1 MIKNDMNTENLQQS
15 HNESE
20 PSDPY
25 PAAEKDVPLPTNNRF
40 KLFIDENYPASSLEE
55 WNDWKWQIKNSIT
68 KTDRLN
74 AVLGNKKNDTIINMP
89 ENHLPFRIT
98 PYFAYLLSTLEDNH
112 PLYRTIIPT
121 INELNHIKEETEDPL
136 DEINMS
142 PVPNIVHRY
151 PDRALFLV
159 TGFCSAYCR
168 YCTRSYMV
176 SKRTSITVSNSEWEA
191 GFDYI
196 ESHPE
201 IRDVIVSGGDPL
213 TLRDDQIEYILKR
226 LRSIKHVEMIRIGT
240 KIPVVMPMR
249 ITPEL
254 MNIIKKYHPV
264 YMSIHFTH
272 PDELSEETKKACNMI
287 ADAGIPM
294 GSQSV
299 LLKGINDNVETF
311 RELYRKL
318 LFVRVK
324 PYYLYS
330 CDKIPGSQ
338 HFQATIDKGLEIID
352 GLRGHTSGYA
362 CPQFVV
368 DTSKGKIS
376 LLPNFV
382 EHSYIDGNSKFY
394 SLRNYEGKIHQHIEV
409 LG

>member
-1 MIKNDMNTENLQQS
+1 MNSQKLQSS

-25 PAAEKDVPLPTNNRF
+25 PAAEKDVPLPINNR
-40 KLFIDENYPASSLEE
+40 LNNFINENCPEASIEE

-74 AVLGNKKNDTIINMP
+74 AVLGGEKNDAIINVP

-98 PYFAYLLSTLEDNH
+98 PYFAYLLNTLSDNH

-168 YCTRSYMV
+168 YCTRSHMV
-176 SKRTSITVSNSEWEA
+176 SKRTSITVSNSEWES
-191 GFDYI
+191 GFEYI
-196 ESHPE
+196 ENNPN

-213 TLRDDQIEYILKR
+213 TLRDDQIEYILHR
-226 LRSIKHVEMIRIGT
+226 LHNIKHVEMIRIGT
-240 KIPVVMPMR
+240 KVPVVMPMR
-249 ITPEL
+249 ITSNL

-272 PDELSEETKKACNMI
+272 PDELSVETQKACNML
-287 ADAGIPM
+287 ADAGIPL

-299 LLKGINDNVETF
+299 LLKGINDDVETF
-311 RELYRKL
+311 RDLYRKL
-318 LFVRVK
+318 LKIRVK

-382 EHSYIDGNSKFY
+382 KSITESNGYKTYLF
-394 SLRNYEGKIHQHIEV
+394 RNYVNQEYDHIEV
-409 LG
+409 M

>member
-1 MIKNDMNTENLQQS
+1 MNSQNLQSS

-25 PAAEKDVPLPTNNRF
+25 PAAEKDVPLPINNR
-40 KLFIDENYPASSLEE
+40 LNNFINENYPEASIEE

-74 AVLGNKKNDTIINMP
+74 AVLGGKKNDAIINVP

-98 PYFAYLLSTLEDNH
+98 PYFAYLLNTLSDNH

-151 PDRALFLV
+151 PDRVLFLV

-168 YCTRSYMV
+168 YCTRSHMV
-176 SKRTSITVSNSEWEA
+176 SKRTSITVSNSEWES
-191 GFDYI
+191 GFEYI
-196 ESHPE
+196 ENNPN

-213 TLRDDQIEYILKR
+213 TLRDDQIEYILHR
-226 LRSIKHVEMIRIGT
+226 LHNIKHVEMIRIGT
-240 KIPVVMPMR
+240 KVPVVMPMR
-249 ITPEL
+249 ITSNL

-272 PDELSEETKKACNMI
+272 PDELSVETQKACNML
-287 ADAGIPM
+287 ADAGIPL

-299 LLKGINDNVETF
+299 LLKGINDDVETF
-311 RELYRKL
+311 RDLYRKL
-318 LFVRVK
+318 LKIRVK

-382 EHSYIDGNSKFY
+382 KSITESNGYKTYLF
-394 SLRNYEGKIHQHIEV
+394 RNYVNQEYDHIEV
-409 LG
+409 M

>member
-1 MIKNDMNTENLQQS
+1 MNSQNLQQS
-15 HNESE
+15 HNEPES
-20 PSDPY
+20 SDVP
-25 PAAEKDVPLPTNNRF
+25 PAAEKEIPLPTNNR
-40 KLFIDENYPASSLEE
+40 LNNFINENYSEASIEE

-136 DEINMS
+136 NEINMS

-168 YCTRSYMV
+168 YCTRSHMV
-176 SKRTSITVSNSEWEA
+176 SKRTSITVSNSEWES
-191 GFDYI
+191 GFKYI
-196 ESHPE
+196 ENNPN

-213 TLRDDQIEYILKR
+213 TLRDDQIEYILYR
-226 LRSIKHVEMIRIGT
+226 LRNIKHVEMIRIGT
-240 KIPVVMPMR
+240 KVPVVMPMR
-249 ITPEL
+249 ITSNL
-254 MNIIKKYHPV
+254 MNIIKKYHPL

-272 PDELSEETKKACNMI
+272 PDELSVETQKACNML
-287 ADAGIPM
+287 ADAGIPL

-299 LLKGINDNVETF
+299 LLKGINDDVETF
-311 RELYRKL
+311 KELYRNL
-318 LFVRVK
+318 LKIRVK

-330 CDKIPGSQ
+330 CDKIPGSY
-338 HFQATIDKGLEIID
+338 HFQATIDKGFEIID

-376 LLPNFV
+376 LLPNFIKSII
-382 EHSYIDGNSKFY
+382 ETDGHKTYLF
-394 SLRNYEGKIHQHIEV
+394 RNYNNQEYEHIEV
-409 LG
+409 I

>member
-1 MIKNDMNTENLQQS
+1 MNSQNLQSS

-25 PAAEKDVPLPTNNRF
+25 PAAEKDVPLPINNR
-40 KLFIDENYPASSLEE
+40 LNNFINENYPEASIEE

-74 AVLGNKKNDTIINMP
+74 AVLGGKKNDAIINVP

-98 PYFAYLLSTLEDNH
+98 PYFAYLLNTLSDNH

-151 PDRALFLV
+151 PDRVLFLV

-168 YCTRSYMV
+168 YCTRSHMV

-191 GFDYI
+191 GFEYI
-196 ESHPE
+196 ENNPN

-213 TLRDDQIEYILKR
+213 TLRDDQIEYILHR
-226 LRSIKHVEMIRIGT
+226 LHNIKHVEMIRIGT
-240 KIPVVMPMR
+240 KVPVVMPMR
-249 ITPEL
+249 ITSNL
-254 MNIIKKYHPV
+254 MNIIKKYHPL

-272 PDELSEETKKACNMI
+272 PDELSVETQKACNML
-287 ADAGIPM
+287 ADAGIPL

-299 LLKGINDNVETF
+299 LLKGINDDVETF
-311 RELYRKL
+311 RDLYRKL
-318 LFVRVK
+318 LKIRVK

-382 EHSYIDGNSKFY
+382 KSITESNGYKTYLF
-394 SLRNYEGKIHQHIEV
+394 RNYVNQEYDHIEV
-409 LG
+409 M